1 MSNTTPN
8 NELTRVELETRDAI
22 AIIKS
27 LMMTEEVDTLL
38 IDDVPYVFTPFADL
52 YTANEY
58 GVCKLIGLDETEEEA
73 CFVLYREPSNS
84 DCDDGYPLVVPVLFP
99 IRTSYEDAKKDY
111 EILVADK
118 MEVHKSLVESR

>member
-1 MSNTTPN
+1 MSNTISN
-8 NELTRVELETRDAI
+8 NELIRVELETREAI

-52 YTANEY
+52 YTANEH

-84 DCDDGYPLVVPVLFP
+84 DCDDGYPLVAPVFFP

-118 MEVHKSLVESR
+118 MEVHKSLVESL